1 MGKRRA
7 SSSDDEADL
16 LGPVAFPLGET
27 EDISDG
33 PPTTGEEYLRQVR

>member
-7 SSSDDEADL
+7 SSSDDEHL
-16 LGPVAFPLGET
+16 MPKAFPLGEA